1 MITCVVSVSCA
12 GYEMSL
18 FLYGDWGCWRPNHF
32 LWMRVSVVGGTYT
45 WFLCPSPSDDSS
57 IGGKAS
63 RLEGCEGVCALF
75 GLSVRGCGVSLPLCS
90 RAAY

>member
-1 MITCVVSVSCA
+1 M
-12 GYEMSL
+12 
-18 FLYGDWGCWRPNHF
+18 
-32 LWMRVSVVGGTYT
+32 VGGTYT

-90 RAAY
+90 RVAYWGRRNFFLSRPYNSLSGTVRTCGACGVFCEGL